1 MLVIRVSESIS
12 YFSVPL
18 VLNSVDLRANEIQ
31 KEEGCRIWIS
41 YSLGRAVQYYY
52 YYCRLVPY
60 LIVAWS
66 STCIEVTLHC
76 MDSMCRPI
84 VV

>member
-1 MLVIRVSESIS
+1 MLVIRLSESIS
-12 YFSVPL
+12 YFPVPL
-18 VLNSVDLRANEIQ
+18 VLNSVNLRANEIR

-52 YYCRLVPY
+52 YCRLVPC

-66 STCIEVTLHC
+66 SSCIEVTLYC
-76 MDSMCRPI
+76 MASMCRPI